1 MEVFVFVTRCR
12 LPAVA
17 FPRTFSVWNFLKQ
30 CIGKV
35 IISDWT
41 FVNSAKKLIRAPMKR
56 KVFGQICLET
66 VLFCLIMMMIIVCSC
81 MQMNEFILCE

>member
-35 IISDWT
+35 ISDWI
-41 FVNSAKKLIRAPMKR
+41 FVNSAKKLSRAPMKR

-66 VLFCLIMMMIIVCSC
+66 VLFYMIMMMVIVCSC
-81 MQMNEFILCE
+81 MQMNEFILRE